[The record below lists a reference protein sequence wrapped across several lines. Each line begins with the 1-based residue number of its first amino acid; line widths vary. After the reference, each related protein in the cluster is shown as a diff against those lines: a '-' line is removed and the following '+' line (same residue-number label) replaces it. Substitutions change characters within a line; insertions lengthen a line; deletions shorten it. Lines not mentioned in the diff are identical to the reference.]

1 MTTPIR
7 SLALALGVL
16 LTFGTMQALAQGKGE
31 GKDKGKAK
39 FKTEQLDRDRRPE
52 PELRRRD
59 RDDDRYD
66 DDRYER
72 DRRDARDRRYD
83 SRRKGVPRGWCIGRG
98 NPHNTPE
105 NCGYDRDR
113 RDRRDRDDRRYA
125 SFEEAHRAYHQQVYD
140 RCVAR
145 ANERPLDV
153 QRQIRIRTECS
164 RAHEEWHRR
173 NDPTRR

>member
-1 MTTPIR
+1 MITQIR
-7 SLALALGVL
+7 PLALTLGVL
-16 LTFGTMQALAQGKGE
+16 LAFGTTQALAQGKSQGKN
-31 GKDKGKAK
+31 KDKQKVEVK
-39 FKTEQLDRDRRPE
+39 QRDRDRRPE

-59 RDDDRYD
+59 RDDDRY
-66 DDRYER
+66 ER
-72 DRRDARDRRYD
+72 DRRDDRDRRYD
-83 SRRKGVPRGWCIGRG
+83 GRRKGVPRGWCIGRG

-125 SFEEAHRAYHQQVYD
+125 SFEEAHRAYHRDVYD
-140 RCVAR
+140 RCIAR
-145 ANERPLDV
+145 ANDRPLDV

-173 NDPTRR
+173 NDPARR